1 METIGKIR
9 RRHKIKG
16 ESISAIARDLNLS
29 RNTVKKYLNAEVDPV
44 YQRDRQ
50 PAPKLGA
57 LQSVLETWLEQD
69 SQRPKRER
77 RTAQRLFEDLQ
88 REGYAGA
95 YDSVQRLVKHWK
107 AQRPGGSQGAF
118 VPLVFAP
125 GDACQFDWSHEHVI
139 LGGVAQV
146 VKLAHF
152 RLAHSRQ
159 MFLAAYPRESQEM
172 VFDAHNRA
180 FAFLGGVPVRMIYDN
195 PKTIVESIFNGKER
209 QFNRRF
215 LALASHYLFE
225 PVACTPA
232 SGWEKGQVENQVGNV
247 REWLFTPILR
257 FDTLAELNAW
267 LETRCTEL
275 AKRPHPTWK
284 ERPIS
289 EVFAEEQPCLRPIT
303 ATFDGYFE
311 QTLRVS
317 STCLVSYDRNR
328 YSVPAEHAGQRV
340 SVRANADRIRVVAD
354 GKLIAEH
361 ARHFGRERLILD
373 PWHYLSVLE
382 KKPGA
387 LRNGAPFQDWALPAA
402 IGTVKDKLLKSPQGD
417 RAFVEVLLAMRR
429 YGADLVT
436 VACEL
441 ALEDGVVSA
450 PVILNHMHRLL
461 SPAKPEPITV
471 STALALAIEPAANC
485 GRYDSLRGG
494 VPCWLN

>member
-1 METIGKIR
+1 METIGKLR
-9 RRHKIKG
+9 RRHLVKG

-57 LQSVLETWLEQD
+57 LQPVLETWLEQD

-107 AQRPGGSQGAF
+107 NLRPGASQDTF
-118 VPLVFAP
+118 VPLVFAA

-180 FAFLGGVPVRMIYDN
+180 FAFFGGVPVRMIYDN
-195 PKTIVESIFNGKER
+195 PKTIVESIFNGKAR

-257 FDTLAELNAW
+257 FDTLADLNAW

-303 ATFDGYFE
+303 APFDGYFE

-328 YSVPAEHAGQRV
+328 YSVPAEHAGQQV

-361 ARHFGRERLILD
+361 VRHFGRERLILD

-387 LRNGAPFQDWALPAA
+387 LRNGAPFQGWALPAA

-471 STALALAIEPAANC
+471 STALVLAIEPAANC